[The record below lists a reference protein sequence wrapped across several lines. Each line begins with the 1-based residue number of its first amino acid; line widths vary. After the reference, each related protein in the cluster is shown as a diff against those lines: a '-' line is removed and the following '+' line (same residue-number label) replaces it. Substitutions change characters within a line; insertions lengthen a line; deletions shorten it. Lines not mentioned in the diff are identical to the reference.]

1 MMRVVLLSRSGQWGL
16 VAALGMWVVAVGIGR
31 ATFEMDLSPTFP
43 PTKMVVVELCAIVAA
58 TLLAIVTRP
67 RFWEWDRVARGAR
80 ARVLAGVVAAC
91 AIGFA
96 ALCVLVVVPWLPA
109 NAPWG
114 WVFANAFVLTAFV
127 VLLAPFVSA
136 LFAGGIT
143 LVLWFGAAVTAN
155 LAPAVWLP
163 LAYYRGQG
171 PSWGVAFGLVVAAVG
186 VHVWTCGMSG
196 WAHRQ
201 FER

>member
-1 MMRVVLLSRSGQWGL
+1 MMRVALLSRSGQWAL

-43 PTKMVVVELCAIVAA
+43 PTKMVMAELCAIVAA
-58 TLLAIVTRP
+58 TLLGIVTRP
-67 RFWEWDRVARGAR
+67 RFWEWDRVARGNR
-80 ARVLAGVVAAC
+80 ARVLAGAFAAC
-91 AIGFA
+91 VIGSA
-96 ALCVLVVVPWLPA
+96 AVCVLVMVPRLPA
-109 NAPWG
+109 GATWG
-114 WVFANAFVLTAFV
+114 WVLANAFVLSAFV

-143 LVLWFGAAVTAN
+143 LVLWFCSAVTAN

-171 PSWGVAFGLVVAAVG
+171 PSWGVAFGLVVVAVA

-201 FER
+201 FEH

>member
-16 VAALGMWVVAVGIGR
+16 VAAVGMWVVAVGIGR
-31 ATFEMDLSPTFP
+31 ATLEMDLSPTFP
-43 PTKMVVVELCAIVAA
+43 PTKMVMVELCAIVAA
-58 TLLAIVTRP
+58 TLIAIVTQP

-80 ARVLAGVVAAC
+80 ARVLAGVVAAGVI
-91 AIGFA
+91 ALA

-109 NAPWG
+109 NATWG
-114 WVFANAFVLTAFV
+114 WVFANAFVLSAFV
-127 VLLAPFVSA
+127 VLLTPFVSA

-143 LVLWFGAAVTAN
+143 LVLWFAAAVTAN
-155 LAPAVWLP
+155 LAPAVWMP
-163 LAYYRGQG
+163 LAYYRGQE
-171 PSWGVAFGLVVAAVG
+171 PSWEVAVGLVVVAVA
-186 VHVWTCGMSG
+186 VHVWTCGMSA

>member
-1 MMRVVLLSRSGQWGL
+1 MIRVLLLSRAGQWAL
-16 VAALGMWVVAVGIGR
+16 LAAVGMWVVAVGIGR
-31 ATFEMDLSPTFP
+31 AAFEIDLSPIFP
-43 PTKMVVVELCAIVAA
+43 PTKVVVGEVCVIATA

-67 RFWEWDRVARGAR
+67 RFWEWDRVARRAR
-80 ARVLAGVVAAC
+80 ARVLTGVVAA
-91 AIGFA
+91 AVIGGA
-96 ALCVLVVVPWLPA
+96 VLCVPVLVPWLPPDTA
-109 NAPWG
+109 WG
-114 WVFANAFVLTAFV
+114 WVFANALVLGAFV

-143 LVLWFGAAVTAN
+143 LVLWFCAAIVAN
-155 LAPAVWLP
+155 LAPTVWLP

-171 PSWGVAFGLVVAAVG
+171 PSWGVAIGLAACAVA
-186 VHVWTCGMSG
+186 VHVRTYGMTA